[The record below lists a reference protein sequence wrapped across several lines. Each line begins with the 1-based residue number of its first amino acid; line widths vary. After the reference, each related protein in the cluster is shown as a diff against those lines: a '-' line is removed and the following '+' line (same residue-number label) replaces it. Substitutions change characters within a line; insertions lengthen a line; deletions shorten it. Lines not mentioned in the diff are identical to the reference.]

1 MWDTFVASLPKPPKP
16 TRQDPIRL
24 VCFDMDGVLTL
35 EESSWVS
42 VHQRFGVRN
51 GPGFQAFLRG
61 EIDDEEFIRQDVA
74 LWLEEQPG
82 MTLDDV
88 HAILDDL
95 SLVEGAHEACDRLRD
110 AGCELAIVSGGI
122 QYMAQ
127 RVANELGIGHVSA
140 NGLNTHEDGRLTGD
154 GFVNTPLRDK
164 SRPVVDFA
172 DRLGVGLGA
181 VATVGNS
188 APDIPM
194 FRASGLGIAFR
205 AADPHVE
212 QHADVAVRGDDLR
225 SVVDPIVDGKK

>member
-1 MWDTFVASLPKPPKP
+1 MWDRFLADLPQPPKP

-24 VCFDMDGVLTL
+24 VCFDMDGVLTR

-74 LWLEEQPG
+74 LWLENNPG
-82 MTLDDV
+82 MTLADV
-88 HAILDDL
+88 HAILDEL
-95 SLVEGAHEACDRLRD
+95 SLVDGAREACDQLRD

-122 QYMAQ
+122 DYMAQ
-127 RVANELGIGHVSA
+127 RVANELGIQLVSA
-140 NGLNTHEDGRLTGD
+140 NGLNAHQDGRLTGD

-164 SRPVVDFA
+164 SRPVVGFA
-172 DRLGVGLGA
+172 DQLGIGLGA

-205 AADPHVE
+205 AADPHVAD
-212 QHADVAVRGDDLR
+212 HADVHVPGDDLR
-225 SVVDPIVDGKK
+225 NVLRPIVGGK